1 MNDFVDCKL
10 MLTMSLQ
17 CTLLFQMSIFCKR
30 KSLSNIKLSNCQF
43 DQVDFSCDI
52 SRRK

>member
-17 CTLLFQMSIFCKR
+17 CTLLFQIFCKC

-43 DQVDFSCDI
+43 DQVDFSCDM